1 MGQPARA
8 INPIYRQQPAAIRLP
23 EKFRAKEMKTKLQ
36 FAARS
41 IAPRAGK
48 RISGSFCICRLYEN
62 MIALAIISAETDG
75 RGIVPAGFR

>member
-1 MGQPARA
+1 MCQPARA
-8 INPIYRQQPAAIRLP
+8 TNPIYRQPLAIRLP
-23 EKFRAKEMKTKLQ
+23 ENFRSNEVKTKLR

-41 IAPRAGK
+41 IAPRAGR

-62 MIALAIISAETDG
+62 MIALAIISAETEG